1 MEMVYGGSIYEQQL
15 ATWAVAGWLTLIDVG
30 CAEGG
35 ALATS
40 ACESMRRALMSLDET
55 TQRQYTRKRQERI
68 ELDTPC
74 KGKESIFNSFVY
86 LRRGFDK
93 FDPEFFR
100 KLTALIFCYSP
111 LVRPVRLVANENLVH
126 TLRSMLLDV
135 SVPGANI
142 YARVGLDQRL

>member
-55 TQRQYTRKRQERI
+55 RQRQYTWKRHEKNR
-68 ELDTPC
+68 
-74 KGKESIFNSFVY
+74 
-86 LRRGFDK
+86 
-93 FDPEFFR
+93 
-100 KLTALIFCYSP
+100 A
-111 LVRPVRLVANENLVH
+111 
-126 TLRSMLLDV
+126 
-135 SVPGANI
+135 
-142 YARVGLDQRL
+142 